1 MAWEAESRTAG
12 GSFYV
17 DRLLFYIQQSIE
29 PVANLC
35 GKLLVTI
42 MLCKVAD
49 IREALVAVLEFAFGQ
64 IIVLDEEFCRNKE
77 FIGQTARKVKSLVSS
92 TGIVIGLDHVDDHI
106 LVRESQIGHIERI
119 VLGRNSL
126 LTLIKHL
133 HGTGR
138 VTDLEHLLSHI
149 HKDLSL
155 RKHATECIE
164 VLIIHK
170 IVSPLECIP
179 GEDILHLVV

>member
-49 IREALVAVLEFAFGQ
+49 IREALVGSAAIALTEVLVNPRSRNISMATRIIAFF
-64 IIVLDEEFCRNKE
+64 V
-77 FIGQTARKVKSLVSS
+77 SLTTFLRAIAYPPLHHCYSEK
-92 TGIVIGLDHVDDHI
+92 GIV
-106 LVRESQIGHIERI
+106 
-119 VLGRNSL
+119 
-126 LTLIKHL
+126 TL
-133 HGTGR
+133 
-138 VTDLEHLLSHI
+138 
-149 HKDLSL
+149 
-155 RKHATECIE
+155 
-164 VLIIHK
+164 
-170 IVSPLECIP
+170 
-179 GEDILHLVV
+179 

>member
-64 IIVLDEEFCRNKE
+64 IKYSMKNSVE
-77 FIGQTARKVKSLVSS
+77 TMSSSARRR
-92 TGIVIGLDHVDDHI
+92 
-106 LVRESQIGHIERI
+106 VRS
-119 VLGRNSL
+119 
-126 LTLIKHL
+126 
-133 HGTGR
+133 
-138 VTDLEHLLSHI
+138 
-149 HKDLSL
+149 
-155 RKHATECIE
+155 
-164 VLIIHK
+164 
-170 IVSPLECIP
+170 
-179 GEDILHLVV
+179 